1 MGPRPRAARLAFAA
15 AVLFVAAA
23 GCSRDPVVARI
34 GEREVTLSRFEADF
48 VRVSAQ
54 DTTLR
59 NGEEGLRQFMDD
71 VVNKNLLELVA
82 RERFPELTAEQVARL
97 EKTTGDL
104 LRDEYLRREVTDRI
118 RVTEDEVKAFH
129 ESRKKSYATRHIL
142 LPTRAAADSV
152 LAAIRGGE
160 DFARMA
166 ALRSSDSLTAIQ
178 GGQLPPFRPGMF
190 VPEFESVVMPLAP
203 GGLTVLET
211 AYGFHVVRLDSVTA
225 SLDTTSL
232 VVEGPRIEEFLK
244 NREGR
249 ELRQQVTERL
259 VKEYGAAVEGE
270 ALAWFDGRL
279 ALATR
284 AGLRGMPEFTGD
296 EAAKSLARFEGGRI
310 TVADYV
316 AFLRERPRSRWPRGG
331 NLRQQEE
338 MLRECLL
345 STLSGL
351 ESKRQGL
358 DKEKEI
364 VEILRDRQEQ
374 LRVTRL
380 YEEDVNQVVE
390 ADEEDWRAYYEAH
403 RMDFQEPES
412 WRAQIIGV
420 SDSLQA
426 AALSGALRSG
436 QEFEAV
442 AARARSLDSLAVVS
456 DVQGMPVLSDPRF
469 SPYAAVVR
477 NLPVGGVSDPTR
489 VDGRWT
495 VAKVIE
501 HRAARILDYDEALQN
516 VQTGALTQKKEERLQ
531 AILADARKKHA
542 VTVNEDVLKRV
553 RAGRASGRAS

>member
-1 MGPRPRAARLAFAA
+1 
-15 AVLFVAAA
+15 
-23 GCSRDPVVARI
+23 
-34 GEREVTLSRFEADF
+34 
-48 VRVSAQ
+48 
-54 DTTLR
+54 
-59 NGEEGLRQFMDD
+59 
-71 VVNKNLLELVA
+71 
-82 RERFPELTAEQVARL
+82 
-97 EKTTGDL
+97 
-104 LRDEYLRREVTDRI
+104 
-118 RVTEDEVKAFH
+118 
-129 ESRKKSYATRHIL
+129 
-142 LPTRAAADSV
+142 
-152 LAAIRGGE
+152 
-160 DFARMA
+160 
-166 ALRSSDSLTAIQ
+166 
-178 GGQLPPFRPGMF
+178 
-190 VPEFESVVMPLAP
+190 
-203 GGLTVLET
+203 
-211 AYGFHVVRLDSVTA
+211 
-225 SLDTTSL
+225 
-232 VVEGPRIEEFLK
+232 
-244 NREGR
+244 
-249 ELRQQVTERL
+249 
-259 VKEYGAAVEGE
+259 
-270 ALAWFDGRL
+270 
-279 ALATR
+279 
-284 AGLRGMPEFTGD
+284 
-296 EAAKSLARFEGGRI
+296 
-310 TVADYV
+310 
-316 AFLRERPRSRWPRGG
+316 
-331 NLRQQEE
+331 
-338 MLRECLL
+338 
-345 STLSGL
+345 
-351 ESKRQGL
+351 
-358 DKEKEI
+358 
-364 VEILRDRQEQ
+364 
-374 LRVTRL
+374 VTRL